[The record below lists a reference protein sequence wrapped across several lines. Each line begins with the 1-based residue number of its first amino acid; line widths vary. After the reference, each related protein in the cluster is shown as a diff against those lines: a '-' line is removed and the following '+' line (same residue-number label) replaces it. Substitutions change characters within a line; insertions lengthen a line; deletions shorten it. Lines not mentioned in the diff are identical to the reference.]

1 LQLAHDRA
9 TYCFPAVLQKQREE
23 DQMLIIGERIN
34 STRKRIGEAV
44 QKGDADFIHEEARKQ
59 LEAGAHMLDV
69 NGGIP
74 GREVELLAWLVKVV
88 QEVREVP
95 LCLDS
100 ADPEALRRALPLC
113 RQKALINSITD
124 EPGRWERV
132 MPLVNEFGTKVIA
145 LCMSESGPPKGKD
158 DRIATACRLVDRL
171 AAEGLALDDIY
182 VDPCV
187 FPVSTGPEHG
197 PALLDAT
204 AEIRSRYPGVHIS
217 AGVSNV
223 SFGMPVRKL
232 LNETLLVLLMARGL
246 DTAILDPCTEGITAR
261 ILAAE
266 ALIGRDEFCAE
277 YLRAYREGKLEPRPA
292 AT

>member
-1 LQLAHDRA
+1 
-9 TYCFPAVLQKQREE
+9 
-23 DQMLIIGERIN
+23 MLIIGERIN
-34 STRKRIGEAV
+34 STRKKIGEAV
-44 QKGDADFIHEEARKQ
+44 QKGDADFIRGEARKQ

-74 GREVELLAWLVKVV
+74 GREAELLAWLVKVV
-88 QEVREVP
+88 QEVQEVP

-100 ADPEALRRALPLC
+100 ADPEALRQALPLC
-113 RQKALINSITD
+113 RQRAMINSITD
-124 EPGRWERV
+124 EKARWEKV
-132 MPLVNEFGTKVIA
+132 MPLVKEFKTRIIA
-145 LCMSESGPPKGKD
+145 LCMSESGPPKGVD
-158 DRIATACRLVDRL
+158 DRVAIACRLVGRL
-171 AAEGLALDDIY
+171 TSEGVALEDIY

-197 PALLDAT
+197 PALLDA
-204 AEIRSRYPGVHIS
+204 AWQIRSRYPEVHIS

-246 DTAILDPCTEGITAR
+246 DTAIIDPCVEGLVAR

-266 ALIGRDEFCAE
+266 ALIGRDEYCTS
-277 YLRAYREGKLEPRPA
+277 YLRAYREGKLESRPA
-292 AT
+292 AP

>member
-1 LQLAHDRA
+1 
-9 TYCFPAVLQKQREE
+9 
-23 DQMLIIGERIN
+23 MLIIGERIN
-34 STRKRIGEAV
+34 STRKKIGEAV
-44 QKGDADFIHEEARKQ
+44 QKADAGFIRTEAQQQ

-74 GREVELLAWLVKVV
+74 GREVELLSWLVKVV

-100 ADPEALRRALPLC
+100 ADPEALRQALPLC
-113 RQKALINSITD
+113 RQRAMINSISD
-124 EPGRWERV
+124 EKERWERV
-132 MPLVNEFGTKVIA
+132 MPLVKEFNTKVIA
-145 LCMSESGPPKGKD
+145 LCMSEAGPPKGAD
-158 DRIATACRLVDRL
+158 DRIDTACRLVDRL
-171 AAEGLALDDIY
+171 TAQGVALDDIY

-197 PALLDAT
+197 PALLEA
-204 AEIRSRYPGVHIS
+204 ARQIRSRYPGVHIS

-246 DTAILDPCTEGITAR
+246 DTAIIDPCIEGMVAR

-266 ALIGRDEFCAE
+266 ALLGRDEYCAN
-277 YLRAYREGKLEPRPA
+277 YLRAYREGRLEPRPA
-292 AT
+292 

>member
-1 LQLAHDRA
+1 
-9 TYCFPAVLQKQREE
+9 
-23 DQMLIIGERIN
+23 MLIIGERIN
-34 STRKRIGEAV
+34 STRKKIGEAV
-44 QKGDADFIHEEARKQ
+44 QKGDADFIREEARRQ
-59 LEAGAHMLDV
+59 LAAGAQMLDV

-74 GREVELLAWLVKVV
+74 GREAELLAWLVSIV

-100 ADPEALRRALPLC
+100 ADPDALKRALPLC
-113 RQKALINSITD
+113 RQKAMINSITD
-124 EPGRWERV
+124 ERERWQKV
-132 MPLVNEFGTKVIA
+132 VPLVKEFQTKIIA
-145 LCMSESGPPKGKD
+145 LCMSESGPPKRTD
-158 DRIATACRLVDRL
+158 DRVATAGRLVDRL
-171 AAEGLALDDIY
+171 TAEGVALDDVY
-182 VDPCV
+182 VDLCV

-204 AEIRSRYPGVHIS
+204 AEIRRRYPGVHIS

-246 DTAILDPCTEGITAR
+246 DTAIIDPCVEGITAR

-266 ALIGRDEFCAE
+266 ALLGKDEFCTE
-277 YLRAYREGKLEPRPA
+277 YLRAYREGKLEPRQP
-292 AT
+292 TP